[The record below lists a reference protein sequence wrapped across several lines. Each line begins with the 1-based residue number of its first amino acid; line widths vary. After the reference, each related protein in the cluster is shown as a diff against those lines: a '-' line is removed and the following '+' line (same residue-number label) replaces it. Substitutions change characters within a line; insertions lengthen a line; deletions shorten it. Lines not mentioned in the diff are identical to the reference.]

1 VPCTQLLEELRIC
14 ACIVTSKAWSS
25 SAMMTRGRT
34 DRCRARPAANVAKAK
49 ARLEE
54 DRLDGAEKGASSA
67 IAGPR
72 NITAAPN
79 VSPDCTRRRAV
90 ARRVGGRPAPVSGGG
105 RSFWVKSYDLCSR
118 RLGRAAPL
126 VAHQQGHY
134 NARQR
139 RGSENATK
147 QWHILRHC
155 LPSR

>member
-25 SAMMTRGRT
+25 SAMMTRGPT

-49 ARLEE
+49 APLEE

-72 NITAAPN
+72 NSTAAPN

-90 ARRVGGRPAPVSGGG
+90 
-105 RSFWVKSYDLCSR
+105 
-118 RLGRAAPL
+118 L
-126 VAHQQGHY
+126 VASGVCRRQPRPWCVLR
-134 NARQR
+134 RQR
-139 RGSENATK
+139 WREI
-147 QWHILRHC
+147 ILGEVV
-155 LPSR
+155 